1 MKKIWLALA
10 GMILAFS
17 ATAAQFTDGKQ
28 YITLD
33 KPVAGEPQVLEFF
46 SFYCPHCYEVEQVL
60 HVSDT
65 VKKKLPEGTK
75 MTKYHVEF
83 LGPLGKDLTQAW
95 AVAIALGVEDKITA
109 PMFEAVQKTQTV
121 QTTADIRKVFVDAGV
136 KGEDYDA
143 AWNSFVV
150 KSLVAQQEKAAADFQ
165 LQGVPAMYVNGKYQV
180 NMRGMDTTS
189 MDIFVQQYADTV
201 KTWLDEV
208 TTYKRRSLTG
218 VFV

>member
-1 MKKIWLALA
+1 MKKVLLALA

-17 ATAAQFTDGKQ
+17 ATAAQITDGKQ
-28 YITLD
+28 YTTLE
-33 KPVAGEPQVLEFF
+33 KPVVGEPQVLEFF
-46 SFYCPHCYEVEQVL
+46 SFYCPHCYQFEEVI
-60 HVSDT
+60 HVSDN

-121 QTTADIRKVFVDAGV
+121 QTVADIRKVFIDAGI
-136 KGEDYDA
+136 KAEEYDA

-150 KSLVAQQEKAAADFQ
+150 KSLVAQQEKAAAD
-165 LQGVPAMYVNGKYQV
+165 LGLRGVPAIFVNGKYQL
-180 NMRGMDTTS
+180 NPQGMDTS
-189 MDIFVQQYADTV
+189 NMDAFVQQYADTV
-201 KTWLDEV
+201 KFLVE
-208 TTYKRRSLTG
+208 KK
-218 VFV
+218 

>member
-10 GMILAFS
+10 GMVLAFS
-17 ATAAQFTDGKQ
+17 VSAAQFTDGKEFV
-28 YITLD
+28 TLE

-46 SFYCPHCYEVEQVL
+46 SFYCPHCYQFEEVL

-95 AVAIALGVEDKITA
+95 AVALALGVEDKITA

-121 QTTADIRKVFVDAGV
+121 QNVADIRNVFINAGV
-136 KGEDYDA
+136 KAEEYDA

-150 KSLVAQQEKAAADFQ
+150 KSLVAQQEKAAADLQ
-165 LQGVPAMYVNGKYQV
+165 LQGVPAIFVNGKYQL
-180 NMRGMDTTS
+180 NPQGMDTS
-189 MDIFVQQYADTV
+189 NMDVFVQQYADV
-201 KTWLDEV
+201 AKFLVE
-208 TTYKRRSLTG
+208 KK
-218 VFV
+218 

>member
-1 MKKIWLALA
+1 MKKVLLALA

-17 ATAAQFTDGKQ
+17 ATAAQITDGKQ
-28 YITLD
+28 YTTLE
-33 KPVAGEPQVLEFF
+33 KPVVGEPQVLEFF
-46 SFYCPHCYEVEQVL
+46 SFYCPHCYQFEEVI
-60 HVSDT
+60 HVSDN

-121 QTTADIRKVFVDAGV
+121 QTVADIRKVFIDAGI
-136 KGEDYDA
+136 KAEEYDA

-150 KSLVAQQEKAAADFQ
+150 KSLVAQQEKAAAD
-165 LQGVPAMYVNGKYQV
+165 LGLRGVPAMFVNGKYQL
-180 NMRGMDTTS
+180 NPQGMDTS
-189 MDIFVQQYADTV
+189 NMDAFVQQYADTV
-201 KTWLDEV
+201 KFLVE
-208 TTYKRRSLTG
+208 KK
-218 VFV
+218 

>member
-17 ATAAQFTDGKQ
+17 ASAAQYQDGKEFV
-28 YITLD
+28 TLE

-46 SFYCPHCYEVEQVL
+46 SFYCPHCYQFEEVL

-95 AVAIALGVEDKITA
+95 AVAMALGVEDKITA
-109 PMFEAVQKTQTV
+109 PMFEAVQKTQSV
-121 QTTADIRKVFVDAGV
+121 QNVADIRKVFIDAGI
-136 KGEDYDA
+136 KAEEYDA

-150 KSLVAQQEKAAADFQ
+150 KSLVAQQEKAAADLQ
-165 LQGVPAMYVNGKYQV
+165 LQGVPAIFVNGKYQL
-180 NMRGMDTTS
+180 NPQGMDTS
-189 MDIFVQQYADTV
+189 NMDVFVQQYADV
-201 KTWLDEV
+201 AKFLVE
-208 TTYKRRSLTG
+208 KK
-218 VFV
+218 

>member
-17 ATAAQFTDGKQ
+17 ASAAQFTDGKQ
-28 YITLD
+28 YITLE

-46 SFYCPHCYEVEQVL
+46 SFYCPHCYQFEQVL
-60 HVSDT
+60 HVSDN

-95 AVAIALGVEDKITA
+95 AVAMALGVEDKITS

-136 KGEDYDA
+136 KG
-143 AWNSFVV
+143 
-150 KSLVAQQEKAAADFQ
+150 
-165 LQGVPAMYVNGKYQV
+165 
-180 NMRGMDTTS
+180 MDTSS

-201 KTWLDEV
+201 KYLVE
-208 TTYKRRSLTG
+208 KK
-218 VFV
+218 

>member
-1 MKKIWLALA
+1 MMKKIWLALA

-17 ATAAQFTDGKQ
+17 VSAAQFTDGKEFV
-28 YITLD
+28 TLE

-46 SFYCPHCYEVEQVL
+46 SFYCPHCYQFEEVL

-95 AVAIALGVEDKITA
+95 AVALALGVEDKITA

-121 QTTADIRKVFVDAGV
+121 QNVADIRNVFINAGV
-136 KGEDYDA
+136 KAEEYDA

-150 KSLVAQQEKAAADFQ
+150 KSLVAQQEKAAADLQ
-165 LQGVPAMYVNGKYQV
+165 LQGVPAIFVNGKYQL
-180 NMRGMDTTS
+180 NPQGMDTS
-189 MDIFVQQYADTV
+189 NMDVFVQQYADV
-201 KTWLDEV
+201 AKFLVE
-208 TTYKRRSLTG
+208 KK
-218 VFV
+218 

>member
-1 MKKIWLALA
+1 MKKILLALA

-17 ATAAQFTDGKQ
+17 ASAAQITEGKQ
-28 YITLD
+28 YTTLE

-46 SFYCPHCYEVEQVL
+46 SFYCPHCYQFEQVL

-83 LGPLGKDLTQAW
+83 LGPLGKELTQAW
-95 AVAIALGVEDKITA
+95 AVAIALGVEDKITS

-121 QTTADIRKVFVDAGV
+121 QTVADIRQVFIDAGV
-136 KGEDYDA
+136 KAEEYDA

-150 KSLVAQQEKAAADFQ
+150 KSLVAQEEKAAADLQ

-180 NMRGMDTTS
+180 NPQGMDTS
-189 MDIFVQQYADTV
+189 NMDVFVQQYADTV
-201 KTWLDEV
+201 KQLVE
-208 TTYKRRSLTG
+208 KK
-218 VFV
+218 